1 MRRRGDGYRRRQASA
16 AIGGSR
22 VDAPP
27 RGLVDLQVRRPDPVH
42 NPSVLDPTSTS
53 RNFETIGK
61 TAYLYYTQFHT
72 QNCQQ
77 GPDRDLV
84 RVPITVSG

>member
-1 MRRRGDGYRRRQASA
+1 VATATGVARR
-16 AIGGSR
+16 
-22 VDAPP
+22 PP
-27 RGLVDLQVRRPDPVH
+27 RSVVHASTHPRAAWWTYKCGGPDPVH